1 MTLYGRRN
9 SQEFTQ
15 NILTFNR
22 QNEIHILNPEMD
34 NLQIQPYDD
43 PPKIDYGKNCKGK
56 NCKGKHPVLP
66 FHQQNP
72 ECPYWTSWTK
82 NFAANNIA

>member
-1 MTLYGRRN
+1 MTLYGKRN
-9 SQEFTQ
+9 SQEFTENALIFNIQ
-15 NILTFNR
+15 NQIS
-22 QNEIHILNPEMD
+22 IKNPEIQ
-34 NLQIQPYDD
+34 NLQIQTYDD
-43 PPKIDYGKNCKGK
+43 IPKIICEKKCKGK